1 MPKGKF
7 LDIQR
12 PHFQWHQMRQNVVR
26 IKITVSTSDRSNEA
40 DMTLKDSGEME
51 AKDFGQRLRR
61 LRIARGFTKARHIAT
76 KLGVNENTYSRYE
89 RGLNVPSLQLLKLI
103 CVTLDASIYD
113 LLPYRGKSQSTPSS
127 LVVPATSGDCVVLE
141 GPRQACATV
150 GELRLDSQNCQA
162 QPRPMCNLYLECSMS
177 AWAVAEVAA
186 KLPAGNLSTH
196 NERVSSLAIAASIYL
211 KLKSDPFGTISLI
224 VEDLKVSGAD
234 AEVWERISRSVDQF
248 AASYRTYRGSLRE
261 LEND

>member
-1 MPKGKF
+1 
-7 LDIQR
+7 
-12 PHFQWHQMRQNVVR
+12 
-26 IKITVSTSDRSNEA
+26 
-40 DMTLKDSGEME
+40 MTLRDTGEME
-51 AKDFGQRLRR
+51 AKDFGQRLRK

-113 LLPYRGKSQSTPSS
+113 LLPYTGKSHRAPSS
-127 LVVPATSGDCVVLE
+127 LMVPATSAGCAVLE
-141 GPRQACATV
+141 GPPQACATV
-150 GELRLDSQNCQA
+150 GELRLDSQIWQT
-162 QPRPMCNLYLECSMS
+162 QPKPKCDLYLECSMS

-186 KLPAGNLSTH
+186 KLPSGKLSTH

-234 AEVWERISRSVDQF
+234 AEVWDRISRSVDQF
-248 AASYRTYRGSLRE
+248 AASYRIYRGSLRE

>member
-1 MPKGKF
+1 
-7 LDIQR
+7 
-12 PHFQWHQMRQNVVR
+12 
-26 IKITVSTSDRSNEA
+26 
-40 DMTLKDSGEME
+40 
-51 AKDFGQRLRR
+51 
-61 LRIARGFTKARHIAT
+61 
-76 KLGVNENTYSRYE
+76 
-89 RGLNVPSLQLLKLI
+89 
-103 CVTLDASIYD
+103 
-113 LLPYRGKSQSTPSS
+113 
-127 LVVPATSGDCVVLE
+127 
-141 GPRQACATV
+141 
-150 GELRLDSQNCQA
+150 
-162 QPRPMCNLYLECSMS
+162 MS